1 MARARNT
8 QSSKTNKSPRKHVAA
23 RQKTRGQRETDIGSL
38 LPAPRDLVRRVRD
51 EVDRLFQDFG
61 FDNLTNSLPNPE
73 AISESIGL
81 GVWAPEVEIFERDG
95 QMIVRA
101 DLPGL
106 TKDDIRIDLTNRAIT
121 IEGERRQEYEENDHD
136 YYRSERSYG
145 RFSRRIPLPEGVDIE
160 TAEAKFRDGVLE
172 LSFAA
177 PERKEVRGRKLE
189 INDGPLT
196 AKAKA
201 AGR

>member
-1 MARARNT
+1 MARARNNQT
-8 QSSKTNKSPRKHVAA
+8 AKTSKSSRKNGPDRPQSRSH
-23 RQKTRGQRETDIGSL
+23 RETDLGSL

-73 AISESIGL
+73 SIGL
-81 GVWAPEVEIFERDG
+81 GMWAPEVELFERDG
-95 QMIVRA
+95 RLIVRA

-121 IEGERRQEYEENDHD
+121 LEGERRQEHEENDNG

-160 TAEAKFRDGVLE
+160 TAEANFRNGVLE
-172 LSFAA
+172 LSFEA
-177 PERKEVRGRKLE
+177 PERSDVKARKLE
-189 INDGPLT
+189 INDGPLA